1 MKALVAGAGV
11 GGLTTAIALR
21 ARGIDVEVFE
31 AAPEARTSG
40 GGLGIA
46 CNATKV
52 LAALGIDL
60 PSAGVGRVCERFTLH
75 TARGR
80 LMRELPISSIAAE
93 LGSPVVNVRRADLVT
108 LLRDEAGDTPIHH
121 GAEVVGYERAGGGV
135 SVVCADGRTATGD
148 LLVGAD
154 GIRSAVRARVVG
166 PEPVNEY
173 GYVCWIAT
181 TAFEHPALPPG
192 GAAHYWGRGQ
202 RFGLIDIGGG
212 DVYWWGT
219 KNFPVGQARRWA
231 GTKDDV
237 RRYYAGWASEVGEV
251 IARTPETG
259 IVSVPAQD
267 RDFTDR
273 WGDGPVTLVGDA
285 AHPMLTSLSQ
295 GAGSAIE
302 DGYALAHHLAHAN
315 GHPDGVVAGLRR
327 YEHARR
333 ERTRWLVSASRR
345 LSRTEQLAHPVAVGL
360 RDLVIRY
367 APASAVRKQNL
378 APMRAELPAE
388 PEPPTRYPSADKE
401 ITR

>member
-21 ARGIDVEVFE
+21 ARGAEVEVFE
-31 AAPEARTSG
+31 AAPESRTSG

-52 LAALGIDL
+52 LTALGIDL
-60 PSAGVGRVCERFTLH
+60 PSEGLGRVCERFTLR

-80 LMRELPISSIAAE
+80 HMRDLPIASIAAE

-108 LLRDEAGDTPIHH
+108 LLREKAKDTPIHY
-121 GAEVVGYERAGGGV
+121 GAEVVGYERGRDGV
-135 SVVCADGRTATGD
+135 SIACADGRTATGD

-154 GIRSAVRARVVG
+154 GIRSAVRARVTG
-166 PEPVNEY
+166 RAPVNEY

-181 TAFEHPALPPG
+181 VPFEHPALPPG

-212 DVYWWGT
+212 HVYWWGT
-219 KNFPVGQARRWA
+219 KNLPAGQAQRWA
-231 GTKDDV
+231 GTKRDV
-237 RRYYAGWASEVGEV
+237 LRCYEGWASEVREV
-251 IARTPETG
+251 IAATPDAD

-267 RDFTDR
+267 RTFADR

-302 DGYALAHHLAHAN
+302 DGYTLAHHLAHAN
-315 GHPDGVVAGLRR
+315 GVVAGLRG
-327 YEHARR
+327 YERARR
-333 ERTRWLVSASRR
+333 ERTRWLVTASRR

-367 APASAVRKQNL
+367 APASVVRKQNIT
-378 APMRAELPAE
+378 PMRFTLPVE
-388 PEPPTRYPSADKE
+388 PDPPSRYPRADKE
-401 ITR
+401 FTR

>member
-21 ARGIDVEVFE
+21 AKGIEVEVFE
-31 AAPEARTSG
+31 TAPESRTSG

-60 PSAGVGRVCERFTLH
+60 PAAGIGRVCERFTLH

-80 LMRELPISSIAAE
+80 LMRELPIASIAAE
-93 LGSPVVNVRRADLVT
+93 LGSPVVNVRRADLVS
-108 LLRDEAGDTPIHH
+108 LLRDRAGDTPVHY
-121 GAEVVGYERAGGGV
+121 GTEVVGYERVRDGV
-135 SVVCADGRTATGD
+135 SVACADGRTVTGD

-154 GIRSAVRARVVG
+154 GIRSAIRTRVVG
-166 PEPVNEY
+166 REPVNEY

-181 TAFEHPALPPG
+181 VPFEHPRLPPG

-212 DVYWWGT
+212 HVYWWGT
-219 KNFPVGQARRWA
+219 KNIPA
-231 GTKDDV
+231 GHAATTKDDV
-237 RRYYAGWASEVGEV
+237 LRSYAGWADEVREV
-251 IARTPETG
+251 ISRTPDAD
-259 IVSVPAQD
+259 IVTVPAQD
-267 RDFTDR
+267 RTFADR

-295 GAGSAIE
+295 GAGSSVE
-302 DGYALAHHLAHAN
+302 DGYALAHHVAHAT
-315 GHPDGVVAGLRR
+315 GVVAGLRA
-327 YEHARR
+327 YESARR
-333 ERTRWLVSASRR
+333 ERTRWLVTASRR
-345 LSRTEQLAHPVAVGL
+345 LSRTEQLEHPVAVGL

-367 APASAVRKQNL
+367 APASAVRKQNI
-378 APMRAELPAE
+378 APMRFQLPAE
-388 PEPPTRYPSADKE
+388 PDPPTRYPSADKE
-401 ITR
+401 VTR